1 MRFQQR
7 GRKWK
12 RQKVALPEKVF
23 FHLADIFATTEHF
36 VEKRKTYS
44 EYEEE
49 EEEEEKEASYRKEM
63 IGGGGGG
70 SGKNIRLS
78 LSLDRPPITHVENTQ
93 RAHNTISQIFFAHY
107 PFL

>member
-7 GRKWK
+7 GRKRK

-36 VEKRKTYS
+36 VEKRITYS

-49 EEEEEKEASYRKEM
+49 EDPTNPNS
-63 IGGGGGG
+63 
-70 SGKNIRLS
+70 SWFVKNAEGVNPL
-78 LSLDRPPITHVENTQ
+78 
-93 RAHNTISQIFFAHY
+93 
-107 PFL
+107 